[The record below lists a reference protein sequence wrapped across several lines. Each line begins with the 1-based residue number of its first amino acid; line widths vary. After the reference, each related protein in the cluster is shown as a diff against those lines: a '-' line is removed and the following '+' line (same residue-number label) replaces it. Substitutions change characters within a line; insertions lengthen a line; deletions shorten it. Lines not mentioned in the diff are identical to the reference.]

1 MACHSGTPYRG
12 VAGRVN
18 HSSHIHRANKHPRGL
33 LVREL
38 NLPSPRPTERNLWV
52 KRLAGDESDDASAP
66 LPTSARAP
74 NGFPAG
80 ARPAVVRDDARRFR
94 VFLLRPLQYNLDF
107 CEGYSGILKTKQD
120 EIVRLRRMQMD
131 NSLFAAALVGYES
144 QLQKINDAI
153 AEIRSQLGQRPGR
166 SSAQVVAAPK
176 ARRTMSAAARKRIAA
191 AQKKRWAAFHA
202 KAEKPAKKVAVAKKA
217 APKRKMSPERKAAL
231 VANLAKARAA
241 RAAKKSAGDKVL
253 S

>member
-1 MACHSGTPYRG
+1 
-12 VAGRVN
+12 
-18 HSSHIHRANKHPRGL
+18 
-33 LVREL
+33 
-38 NLPSPRPTERNLWV
+38 
-52 KRLAGDESDDASAP
+52 
-66 LPTSARAP
+66 
-74 NGFPAG
+74 
-80 ARPAVVRDDARRFR
+80 
-94 VFLLRPLQYNLDF
+94 
-107 CEGYSGILKTKQD
+107 
-120 EIVRLRRMQMD
+120 MD
-131 NSLFAAALVGYES
+131 NSLLAAALVGYES

-166 SSAQVVAAPK
+166 SPARVVAAPK
-176 ARRTMSAAARKRIAA
+176 TRRTMSAAARKRIAA

-241 RAAKKSAGDKVL
+241 RAAKKSAGDKVP